1 MTPRQQAEHY
11 YKANPGPPSLRAD
24 IYRHRAH
31 GVAIDTPRLFLLA
44 RPVQIDCALHQIT
57 DTAFAFEPMF
67 CDCWHIQFLAGEM
80 AEAFNFA
87 PYPLPLVSMER
98 HRAGRSR
105 LVILEFKELRR
116 LVTCAS
122 LPRRHTATISAI
134 PHE

>member
-1 MTPRQQAEHY
+1 MTPRQQAEAY
-11 YKANPGPPSLRAD
+11 YAANPGPPSLRAD

-31 GVAIDTPRLFLLA
+31 GVAIDTSRLFLLA

-57 DTAFAFEPMF
+57 DTAFAFEPMH
-67 CDCWHIQFLAGEM
+67 CNCWHIQYLAGDM
-80 AEAFNFA
+80 AEAFAFA

-122 LPRRHTATISAI
+122 LARSHTATNSDNA
-134 PHE
+134 HE